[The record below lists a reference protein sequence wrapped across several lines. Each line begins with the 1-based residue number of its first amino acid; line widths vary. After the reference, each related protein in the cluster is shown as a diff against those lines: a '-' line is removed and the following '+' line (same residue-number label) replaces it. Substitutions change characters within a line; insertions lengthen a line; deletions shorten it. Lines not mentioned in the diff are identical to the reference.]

1 MSIETLLQAG
11 QVQEAIQELGAEIRS
26 KPGEIDRRAL
36 LCDLLCI
43 TGDFV
48 RADTQLDA
56 IGKLSPDSNVGV
68 SLGRQLIRA
77 ETWRQQVFTQGRVPE
92 FLQEANPRMQLH
104 LRALMA
110 LRDDQSTVANELLV
124 EAEELRKPVRGTH
137 ADATFDDFRD
147 CDDVVGGILEVL
159 TSTGKYYWV
168 PIEDVRSLEFREAT
182 RPRDGLWR
190 QAQLEVENGPT
201 GEVYI
206 PVLYAPAPDIE
217 NPDAMLGRSTEWSQD
232 EPIRGVGHR
241 TFLVGDDVC
250 ALHELS
256 ALTFEA
262 PGA

>member
-1 MSIETLLQAG
+1 MTIETLLKEG
-11 QVQEAIQELGAEIRS
+11 QIQEAIQTLNGEIRS
-26 KPGEIDRRAL
+26 KPSAIDRRAL

-56 IGKLSPDSNVGV
+56 IGKLAPESQAGV

-77 ETWRQQVFTQGRVPE
+77 EQWRQEVFTQGRVPE
-92 FLQEANPRMQLH
+92 FLTEANPRMQLH
-104 LRALMA
+104 LRALIA
-110 LRDDQSTVANELLV
+110 LRDGDSAAAHQLLTA
-124 EAEELRKPVRGTH
+124 AEEMRNPVPGTH
-137 ADATFDDFRD
+137 GGTAFDDFRD
-147 CDDVVGGILEVL
+147 CDDVVGGVLEVL

-168 PIEDVRSLEFREAT
+168 PMEDIRTLEFREAT

-217 NPDAMLGRSTEWSQD
+217 NPDALLGRSTEWSED
-232 EPIRGVGHR
+232 EPVRGTGHR
-241 TFLVGDDVC
+241 TFLVGEDIF

-256 ALTFEA
+256 ELTFEA